1 MIVNRMQRGVKR
13 YEHVQGVASDTWN
26 INHNLNKEIVVNDV
40 YIEHNGF
47 NEKIIPMSVDMVDAD
62 NIVITWS
69 KPMTGVARIG

>member
-26 INHNLNKEIVVNDV
+26 VVHNLNKELVVSDV
-40 YIEHNGF
+40 YIEHNGN
-47 NEKIIPMSVDMVDAD
+47 NEKIIPMGVDMVDAD
-62 NIVITWS
+62 SIVIRWS

>member
-26 INHNLNKEIVVNDV
+26 VVHNLNKDVVVSDV
-40 YIEHNGF
+40 YIEHNGY
-47 NEKIIPMSVDMVDAD
+47 NEKIIPMAVDIVDAN
-62 NIVITWS
+62 NIVIKWS